1 MSRNRLPLEGKL
13 SAKQTDE
20 VETPASASAD
30 RERQSALS
38 VSAYALP
45 PLPRGEA
52 THIPGKALLCTTSP
66 SLLRNATSPSRGGS
80 GVAES
85 PASSP
90 LRCEETSLPKA
101 PLLGELAS
109 KASLRGCT
117 KDGPGRRPQ
126 LAPPLGATT
135 TTAACGR
142 NREELLGPRPARREC
157 RPRHEA
163 DAGCRNP
170 ELLNEVKLRGRC
182 RWRKSHRCSD
192 KLPSQKMIFAVAAR
206 AALMRSAGAQQT
218 CVPMRPPET

>member
-1 MSRNRLPLEGKL
+1 MPFWYARPRRISPSPSLLTQCHLVLPLSL
-13 SAKQTDE
+13 T
-20 VETPASASAD
+20 
-30 RERQSALS
+30 RH
-38 VSAYALP
+38 LP
-45 PLPRGEA
+45 PAGGSLSKGEA
-52 THIPGKALLCTTSP
+52 THLPDKALLCPTSP

-142 NREELLGPRPARREC
+142 NREELLGQRPARREC

-163 DAGCRNP
+163 DAGCHNP
-170 ELLNEVKLRGRC
+170 ELARQRLRGRTPYISPGWC
-182 RWRKSHRCSD
+182 LRQSR
-192 KLPSQKMIFAVAAR
+192 
-206 AALMRSAGAQQT
+206 
-218 CVPMRPPET
+218 